1 MILVDFLDTLN
12 EFSCRFP
19 STFSKECLRGVT
31 SSCFAVFEGFFFSLL
46 LRTWISA
53 ALHFNAQAQQRPWR
67 GAMGATVPVPCVDRP
82 ERTPETSVAE
92 RGLPAIVLRADARPS
107 PDQPD
112 AEIL

>member
-1 MILVDFLDTLN
+1 MNFLIASLQ
-12 EFSCRFP
+12 RFQK
-19 STFSKECLRGVT
+19 SVYVALHLHVSQFSK
-31 SSCFAVFEGFFFSLL
+31 GFFLLL

-67 GAMGATVPVPCVDRP
+67 GAMGAAVPVPCVDRP